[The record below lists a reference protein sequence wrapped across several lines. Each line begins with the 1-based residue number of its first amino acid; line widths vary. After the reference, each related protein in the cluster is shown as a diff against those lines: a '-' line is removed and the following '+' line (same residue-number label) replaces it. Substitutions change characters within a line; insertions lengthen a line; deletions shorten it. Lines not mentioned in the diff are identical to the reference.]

1 MRKKRKE
8 WLLLA
13 LVLFLLSQTKVE
25 RAQVFTGFQWQPGEV
40 VEIQAKKMEL
50 ALKENY
56 ARFLGD
62 VVIKKGE
69 SIIYCQEL
77 KLKYDPQ
84 GNITWLKAYGSV
96 KLKEK
101 ESFASGEEL
110 EYLKS
115 ANKFWLRG
123 VSRNSISKAEMN
135 NSRAK
140 LKVSGL
146 VKSYRKR
153 RVVDGISFEVASGE
167 VFGLL
172 GPNGA
177 GKTTTFY
184 LLVGLIQAEAG
195 EIYLNHQRID
205 HLPMWE
211 RARRGITYLPQES
224 SIFRGLTV
232 RENLEAIAQIS
243 GLSPSEQKMLV
254 EGLLKDFGL
263 KHLEHQS
270 ALTLSGGERRRCE
283 IARSLVLSPLFILL
297 DEPFTGIDPLAISDL
312 KELVRGLKDRGIGV
326 VITDHNVRET
336 LKICD
341 RALIINQGR
350 CLIEGT
356 PEQLVES
363 ELAKKFYLGKEFTL

>member
-123 VSRNSISKAEMN
+123 EPRLVSE
-135 NSRAK
+135 
-140 LKVSGL
+140 G
-146 VKSYRKR
+146 
-153 RVVDGISFEVASGE
+153 
-167 VFGLL
+167 
-172 GPNGA
+172 
-177 GKTTTFY
+177 
-184 LLVGLIQAEAG
+184 
-195 EIYLNHQRID
+195 RI
-205 HLPMWE
+205 
-211 RARRGITYLPQES
+211 I
-224 SIFRGLTV
+224 
-232 RENLEAIAQIS
+232 
-243 GLSPSEQKMLV
+243 
-254 EGLLKDFGL
+254 
-263 KHLEHQS
+263 
-270 ALTLSGGERRRCE
+270 
-283 IARSLVLSPLFILL
+283 
-297 DEPFTGIDPLAISDL
+297 
-312 KELVRGLKDRGIGV
+312 
-326 VITDHNVRET
+326 
-336 LKICD
+336 
-341 RALIINQGR
+341 
-350 CLIEGT
+350 
-356 PEQLVES
+356 
-363 ELAKKFYLGKEFTL
+363 LGKEMIFDLSSSQLEVVSPEIQFQRQK

>member
-1 MRKKRKE
+1 
-8 WLLLA
+8 
-13 LVLFLLSQTKVE
+13 
-25 RAQVFTGFQWQPGEV
+25 
-40 VEIQAKKMEL
+40 
-50 ALKENY
+50 
-56 ARFLGD
+56 
-62 VVIKKGE
+62 
-69 SIIYCQEL
+69 
-77 KLKYDPQ
+77 
-84 GNITWLKAYGSV
+84 
-96 KLKEK
+96 
-101 ESFASGEEL
+101 
-110 EYLKS
+110 
-115 ANKFWLRG
+115 
-123 VSRNSISKAEMN
+123 MN

-195 EIYLNHQRID
+195 EIYLNNQRID